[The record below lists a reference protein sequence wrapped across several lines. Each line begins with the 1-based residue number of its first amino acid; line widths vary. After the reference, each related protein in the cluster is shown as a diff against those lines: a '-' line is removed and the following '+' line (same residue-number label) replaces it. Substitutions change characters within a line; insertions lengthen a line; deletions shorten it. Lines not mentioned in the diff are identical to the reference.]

1 MGYESSSGFRDTF
14 SKIMGGPPTK
24 FNLLLKAAWLDT
36 PLGAMIAI
44 SDEKLLYL
52 LEFVDRRGLELG
64 IERLRIKTKSAI
76 IPGSTEPILMIEEEL
91 KLYFTGTL
99 QKFNTPIYLLGSK
112 FQKMA
117 WQELINIPYG
127 ETRSYL
133 NQAKALGK
141 PTSYRAI
148 ANANGMNQLAIIVP
162 CHRIIN
168 SNGEL
173 GGYGGG
179 LHRKKWLIEHER
191 KFTTN

>member
-1 MGYESSSGFRDTF
+1 MS
-14 SKIMGGPPTK
+14 
-24 FNLLLKAAWLDT
+24 LKAAWLDT
-36 PLGAMIAI
+36 PLGSMLAI

-52 LEFVDRRGLELG
+52 LEFVDRRGLERE
-64 IERLRIKTKSAI
+64 IERLRIKTESAI
-76 IPGSTEPILMIEEEL
+76 IPGSTEPILMIEEDL
-91 KLYFTGTL
+91 QLYFNGTL
-99 QKFNTPIYLLGSK
+99 QKFNTPIWFLGSP
-112 FQKMA
+112 FQKMV

-141 PTSYRAI
+141 PNSYRAV

-168 SNGEL
+168 SNGKL
-173 GGYGGG
+173 GGYSRG

>member
-1 MGYESSSGFRDTF
+1 MS
-14 SKIMGGPPTK
+14 
-24 FNLLLKAAWLDT
+24 LKSAWLDT
-36 PLGAMIAI
+36 PLGSMLVI
-44 SDEKLLYL
+44 SDEERLYL
-52 LEFVDRRGLELG
+52 LDFAESKGLEHK
-64 IERLRIKTKSAI
+64 IKRLKAKTKSAI
-76 IPGSTEPILMIEEEL
+76 TEDRTKPILSIEEEL
-91 KLYFTGTL
+91 KLYFNGTL
-99 QKFNTPIYLLGSK
+99 QKFNTPIYLLGSP
-112 FQKMA
+112 FQKMV

-127 ETRSYL
+127 KTRSYL

-141 PTSYRAI
+141 PTSYRAV
-148 ANANGMNQLAIIVP
+148 ANANGMNQLATIVP

>member
-1 MGYESSSGFRDTF
+1 M
-14 SKIMGGPPTK
+14 
-24 FNLLLKAAWLDT
+24 L
-36 PLGAMIAI
+36 AI

-52 LEFVDRRGLELG
+52 LEFVDRRGLERE
-64 IERLRIKTKSAI
+64 IERLRIKTESAI
-76 IPGSTEPILMIEEEL
+76 IPGSTEPILMIEEDL
-91 KLYFTGTL
+91 QLYFNGTL
-99 QKFNTPIYLLGSK
+99 QKFNTPIWFLGSP
-112 FQKMA
+112 FQKMV

-141 PTSYRAI
+141 PNSYRAV

-168 SNGEL
+168 SNGKL
-173 GGYGGG
+173 GGYSRG

>member
-1 MGYESSSGFRDTF
+1 M
-14 SKIMGGPPTK
+14 
-24 FNLLLKAAWLDT
+24 
-36 PLGAMIAI
+36 
-44 SDEKLLYL
+44 
-52 LEFVDRRGLELG
+52 LEFVDRRGLERE
-64 IERLRIKTKSAI
+64 IERLRIKTESAI

-91 KLYFTGTL
+91 KLYFNGTL
-99 QKFNTPIYLLGSK
+99 QKFNTPIYFVGSE
-112 FQKMA
+112 FQKMV

-133 NQAKALGK
+133 DQAKALGK
-141 PTSYRAI
+141 PTSYRAV